1 MTTFKI
7 QTYEHLKTLKQLFR
21 DLKPSNILLS
31 LLQPNCEARGV
42 ISDLGLSK
50 QLEDATKQTFSTT
63 AGKPAGLRG
72 WQAAELLEIYD
83 GATADVR
90 QHLSVKLDIFPT
102 GCLMFFSMT
111 DGKHP
116 FGERLIRREM
126 NILDNMPDLSSL
138 KGDYTVYESLIRSM
152 ISSDPHARPTAKD
165 ALERFKSLSKKPG
178 IINCT
183 LCSF

>member
-1 MTTFKI
+1 M
-7 QTYEHLKTLKQLFR
+7 
-21 DLKPSNILLS
+21 LLS

-63 AGKPAGLRG
+63 AGKAAGSRG
-72 WQAAELLEIYD
+72 WQAAELLDLYA
-83 GATADVR
+83 GARPDVR

-152 ISSDPHARPTAKD
+152 ISSDPHTRPTAND

-178 IINCT
+178 MINCN